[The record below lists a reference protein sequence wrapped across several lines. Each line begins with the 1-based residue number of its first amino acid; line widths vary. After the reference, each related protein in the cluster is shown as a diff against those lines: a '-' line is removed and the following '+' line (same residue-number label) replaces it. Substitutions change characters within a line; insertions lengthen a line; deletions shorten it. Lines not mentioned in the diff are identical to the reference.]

1 MNTALFAYRN
11 YLNLLYNVSPDLATK
26 RAFRLFATPMGPK
39 PKPQEY
45 EALAQAQ
52 ADTVTVNGQ
61 PLTRYRWGHED
72 STAAKPKALLVHGW
86 GGNGGSL
93 GYYVQPLLNLGYE
106 VVSFDGPAH
115 HTSPQK
121 HTNLF
126 DYSRVVY
133 HFIHTENA
141 ETVVAHSFGCAAS
154 VMALHDHAD
163 AHSVKRLVLMGTPD
177 RLTDIVSDF
186 TTQMRFNDRK
196 RIRLFNYLSNR
207 FHRSIYS
214 VSLSEYLRY
223 ARVPHVLVI
232 HDYADRI
239 VPHSNAEAVRRKV
252 PEARLMTI
260 EKVGHYKMLWHEP
273 VKQRVLEFIN
283 TTK

>member
-1 MNTALFAYRN
+1 MNTALFVYRN
-11 YLNLLYNVSPDLATK
+11 YLNLLYNVSPDFAT
-26 RAFRLFATPMGPK
+26 RQAFRLFATPMGPK

-45 EALAQAQ
+45 GVLAKAQ
-52 ADTVTVNGQ
+52 TDTVTVNGR
-61 PLTRYRWGHED
+61 LITRYRWNNGGE
-72 STAAKPKALLVHGW
+72 TADAPKALLIHGW

-93 GYYVQPLLNLGYE
+93 GYYVQPLLDLGYE

-133 HFIHTENA
+133 HFIRTENV
-141 ETVVAHSFGCAAS
+141 ETVVAHSFGCATG
-154 VMALHDHAD
+154 VMALYDHAD

-177 RLTDIVSDF
+177 RLTDVVSDF
-186 TTQMRFNDRK
+186 TDQMRLNDRK
-196 RIRLFNYLSNR
+196 RIHLFNYLSNR
-207 FHRSIYS
+207 FRRSIYTVRMS
-214 VSLSEYLRY
+214 QYLRY
-223 ARVPHVLVI
+223 ARVPHVLII
-232 HDYADRI
+232 HDHADRI
-239 VPHSNAEAVRRKV
+239 VPHANAEAVRRKV
-252 PEARLMTI
+252 PGAQLMTI